1 MTTKKEVELGDP
13 HYRTGEVEQSIS
25 GVWMKFSN
33 KKEAF
38 RSRLPIVC
46 AIVPFSKSL
55 DQLRICV
62 HAFVQLRMRRLTME
76 LEECE
81 CPIRNRLPM
90 WEGNARRCSK
100 PSESC
105 KSISQ
110 ISCILLNL
118 QLLREPD
125 AD

>member
-81 CPIRNRLPM
+81 CPIRNRLR
-90 WEGNARRCSK
+90 AHD
-100 PSESC
+100 PSQCGEAM
-105 KSISQ
+105 
-110 ISCILLNL
+110 LVDVANRANL
-118 QLLREPD
+118 AKVFLKFHVFF
-125 AD
+125 